1 MSDTQSYFDNAIG
14 TSFWSLNSNGVQ
26 LLRGTY
32 ISLLR
37 VKNRFL
43 LSQTGLC
50 IHHACIFLLLHHM
63 SLTTFMSAS
72 LDFCTMP
79 DTQSSFLWICFTS
92 FMFVSFGS
100 CTVSSTIPFLL
111 GYGLVHLSWPHIF
124 TFAPCLTL
132 YSSFLCMVGTALA
145 FACFTTRCLMVIFSS
160 FSTADTLLCLVEI
173 VEVR

>member
-1 MSDTQSYFDNAIG
+1 MVYNYYVAH
-14 TSFWSLNSNGVQ
+14 TSLYSVLKTDSSSHRLVCASIMLASFYYC
-26 LLRGTY
+26 T
-32 ISLLR
+32 
-37 VKNRFL
+37 
-43 LSQTGLC
+43 
-50 IHHACIFLLLHHM
+50 M

-111 GYGLVHLSWPHIF
+111 GYWLVHPSWPHIF

-132 YSSFLCMVGTALA
+132 YSSFLCMVGTSLA

-160 FSTADTLLCLVEI
+160 FSTADSLLCLVEI
-173 VEVR
+173 FEVR